1 MHHRTPK
8 RRAGAAFAAV
18 LGAVLLAACGG
29 GDDGVTSAPASCTV
43 ADQNDFLSRYF
54 DDWYFWY
61 ALSPHPNPAAYTSV
75 AGYFDALLYTGGDA
89 SFPADRWSY
98 SEPTVSFNRFY
109 GDGESEGYGFSVNG
123 LEVSGMPTQPLYVRH
138 VEPQSDAAAQGIQ
151 RGDRVLRMNGVD
163 VAELIARDDFSLLTP
178 PNPNAS
184 LLLRLSRN
192 GVERDLT
199 VTSRVYRLT
208 PIRDAAVLMT
218 PFGRKLGYVVV
229 KDMISQALAPLDTA
243 FASFRA
249 QGVTELVLDL
259 RYNGGG
265 LVSVA
270 GALASYAGGAGAAGQ
285 AFASLLYNDKR
296 AAAYN
301 QTFRFANPAPAA
313 ALGLTRVYVLTGR
326 RTCSASEQVI
336 NGLRGTGID
345 VVAIGETTCGKPVG
359 FLPQDDGCGTT
370 YSVVNFESVNARY
383 EGRYFDGF
391 DATCPVAEN
400 WSKPLGANDEPLL
413 AAAQLH
419 ADTGACP
426 VVAAR
431 ETPLARRSLLRSK
444 PEPGE
449 RSGMWAR

>member
-8 RRAGAAFAAV
+8 RRARAAFAAV
-18 LGAVLLAACGG
+18 LGAALLAACGG
-29 GDDGVTSAPASCTV
+29 GDDGATSAPTSCTV
-43 ADQNDFLSRYF
+43 ADQNDFLGRYF

-61 ALSPHPNPAAYTSV
+61 ALSPRPNPAAYASV
-75 AGYFDALLYTGGDA
+75 AGYFDALLYTGNDA
-89 SFPADRWSY
+89 NFPADRWSY

-109 GDGESEGYGFSVNG
+109 GDGETEGYGFSVNG
-123 LEVSGMPTQPLYVRH
+123 LEVSGMLTQPLYVRH

-163 VAELIARDDFSLLTP
+163 VAELITRDDFSPLTP

-199 VTSRVYRLT
+199 VTSRIYRLT
-208 PIRDAAVLMT
+208 PVRDAAVLTT
-218 PFGRKLGYVVV
+218 PLGRKLGYVVV
-229 KDMISQALAPLDTA
+229 KDMISQALAPLDTT

-285 AFASLLYNDKR
+285 PFASLLYNDKR

-301 QTFRFANPAPAA
+301 ETFRFANPAPAA

-359 FLPQDDGCGTT
+359 FLPQEDGCGTT
-370 YSVVNFESVNARY
+370 YSVVNFETVNARY

-391 DATCPVAEN
+391 DATCPVAED
-400 WSKPLGANDEPLL
+400 WSKSLGASDEPLL
-413 AAAQLH
+413 AAARLH
-419 ADTGACP
+419 ADSGACP
-426 VVAAR
+426 VAAAR
-431 ETPLARRSLLRSK
+431 EAPSARRSLLRGK